1 MKIFGITGII
11 ALMMVSQIRAATVPK
26 AAAVWAVEN
35 CKHISNDKEEVQNC
49 INCALKTVTG
59 IVSPECK
66 RHG

>member
-11 ALMMVSQIRAATVPK
+11 ALMMVGQIHAATVPK

-35 CKHISNDKEEVQNC
+35 CKLISNDKEEVQNC
-49 INCALKTVTG
+49 INCALKKVAG

-66 RHG
+66 PYG